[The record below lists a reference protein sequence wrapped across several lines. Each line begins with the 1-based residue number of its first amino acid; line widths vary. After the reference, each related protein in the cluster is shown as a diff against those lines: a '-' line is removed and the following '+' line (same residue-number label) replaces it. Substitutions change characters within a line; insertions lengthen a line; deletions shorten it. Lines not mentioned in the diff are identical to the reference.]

1 MLLVELSGKLFN
13 PMHIVSVSPRQESG
27 SWVTTIARHDDCNE
41 EFRLEESVEEV
52 KGKCDEVM
60 YPIFNPEIPVQPE
73 PIEFTPHA
81 SYVVDTGKITE
92 AELVNFLNKIKNHIS
107 EGKSMRIE
115 CK

>member
-27 SWVTTIARHDDCNE
+27 SYVTTIARENDANE
-41 EFRLEESVEEV
+41 VYFVEESVEEI

-73 PIEFTPHA
+73 PLEFKPHA
-81 SYVVDTGKITE
+81 SYSVDTSKITE
-92 AELVNFLNKIKNHIS
+92 AELVNFLNKIKNHIT

-115 CK
+115 CR